1 MVEGVRLGRRGAGER
16 SGSETGGEAIVARDP
31 DAALVARARG
41 DPAAFAA
48 LYDRY
53 ATRIYRYCLVRM
65 GNREAAEDATGQTFA
80 AALAALPRYR
90 EQGRFQSWLFAIA
103 HNAVADARGR
113 QGRLVGELGRERPDT
128 APSPEEAALA
138 ADEVRTLRA
147 LLGHLP
153 ADQRRAVELRLA
165 GLSGAEVAEA
175 MGRSRNAVKLLQ
187 FRAVARLRL
196 LMGVADAI
204 EEGGGDAGTR

>member
-1 MVEGVRLGRRGAGER
+1 MGKGVRAGRRGV
-16 SGSETGGEAIVARDP
+16 GSAAEGAACAEP
-31 DAALVARARG
+31 EAALVARARA
-41 DPAAFAA
+41 DPEAFGA

-53 ATRIYRYCLVRM
+53 AARVYRYCLARL

-90 EQGRFQSWLFAIA
+90 DEGRFGSWLFAIA
-103 HNAVADARGR
+103 HNAVADAGRR
-113 QGRLVGELGRERPDT
+113 QGRLVGGFGGVGRERPDA

-138 ADEVRTLRA
+138 ADDVRRLWA
-147 LLGHLP
+147 LLAELP

-165 GLSGAEVAEA
+165 GLSGAEVAAA

-187 FRAVARLRL
+187 FRAIGRLRA
-196 LMGVADAI
+196 LMGVDL
-204 EEGGGDAGTR
+204 GGGKGDGDAGR